1 MNYKL
6 IEKNNVI
13 TFMDQYEKVMID
25 IKKDHFDGLLRI
37 KEPKKI
43 NWPDDF
49 INSIKNPINSK
60 PLHEMAKGAKN
71 IVIIISDAT
80 RGVPTNLVFPFL
92 IEELGKAGIGLNQ
105 ISVVIALGVHRKATA
120 AEMKN
125 MIGEKYIEKIDIFN
139 HNPYDR
145 KNLINLG
152 ETKYGTPVEINKL
165 VFNADFRIVIGK
177 VEPHE
182 FAGFSGGRKSIL
194 PGISS
199 ETAIK
204 INHRPEMI
212 MKKYSRPGRLDDNVI
227 HLDMLEAVKLLKIN
241 FNINFVLDS
250 EGNTIGLF
258 SGDIFDAH
266 QEAVRFLK
274 SFCEVKIKKN
284 PDIIITTP
292 GYPLN
297 IDFYQSIKPLIA
309 LEPIC
314 SDNTVI
320 ILYSSCP
327 EGVNSPDMLW
337 PFQNSINI
345 KEVIDKL
352 KRNYKIQMDHALLL
366 TKIIN
371 KGIHLI
377 AYTPNVDA
385 ELLKMMYLEPATGL
399 QNALSKAYKKLNKKD
414 ASVLIYPQAQRTL
427 PVFGKRL

>member
-1 MNYKL
+1 MNYN
-6 IEKNNVI
+6 IFEKKNVI
-13 TFMDQYEKVMID
+13 TFVDQYEKVMID
-25 IKKDHFDGLLRI
+25 IKKDYFDRLLRI
-37 KEPKKI
+37 KEPEKI

-60 PLHEMAKGAKN
+60 PLHEIASGAKK
-71 IVIIISDAT
+71 IVVIISDAT
-80 RGVPTNLVFPFL
+80 RGVPTNLVFPFVV
-92 IEELGKAGIGLNQ
+92 EELGKAGIGLNQ
-105 ISVVIALGVHRKATA
+105 ISVVVALGVHRKATA
-120 AEMKN
+120 DEMRN
-125 MIGEKYIEKIDIFN
+125 MIGEKYIDKIDIFN

-145 KNLINLG
+145 EYLVNLG

-165 VFNADFRIVIGK
+165 VFNADFRIAIGK

-182 FAGFSGGRKSIL
+182 FAGFSGGRKTIL

-199 ETAIK
+199 ETSIK
-204 INHRPEMI
+204 INHRPEML
-212 MKKYSRPGRLDDNVI
+212 MKSESRPGRLYDNVI
-227 HLDMLEAVKLLKIN
+227 HLDMLEAAKLLKID

-309 LEPIC
+309 LEPVC
-314 SDNTVI
+314 TKDTVI

-327 EGVNSPDMLW
+327 EGLNSPDMLW
-337 PFQNSINI
+337 PFQNSTNI

-377 AYTPNVDA
+377 VYAPNVDS
-385 ELLKMMYLEPATGL
+385 ELLKMMYLEPTSGL
-399 QNALSKAYKKLNKKD
+399 QHGLNEAYKKINKKD

-427 PVFGKRL
+427 PIFDKRL